1 MPANNTSSHEL
12 KAPLIALLVAADRA
26 LARSFVDALAS
37 TQAFQIAAELKSY
50 PNRRTL
56 EMRLEQVRPDVVL
69 VDLAGDLEAACET
82 IRGSLSLLPSCRVI
96 GIHSENNSEAILKS
110 VRAGATEFLHAPF
123 EAASQMEA
131 AARVRKLLS
140 SAASAQPAGRLLAFT
155 SAKEGSGAST
165 LARQVAL
172 AVRSGARQRVLLADL
187 DFNGGTLAF
196 SLNLVSG
203 EHGAHAGRRAP
214 AQSWD
219 LPSPLSG
226 PGGIA
231 VLPAPASPLRQ
242 LPEPDRVGAFL
253 DSARQSFDW
262 VLADLP
268 PVFERLS
275 LFVMSQADRVYL
287 LATPELPTLHLS
299 RKALAALQQ
308 LGFPSERVR
317 IVLNRVDRR
326 GETALASVER
336 LFPASLEARLPDD
349 SFAIQT
355 AMLDGAAVGAGTEY
369 GKAVAALAAGLAGEK
384 RRDKAEAPA
393 AR

>member
-1 MPANNTSSHEL
+1 MPMNNNPAHEI

-26 LARSFVDALAS
+26 LARAFLDALAT
-37 TQAFQIAAELKSY
+37 TQAFQIAAEIKSY

-69 VDLAGDLEAACET
+69 VDLAADLETACEV
-82 IRGSLSLLPSCRVI
+82 IRGTLSLLPSCRVI
-96 GIHSENNSEAILKS
+96 GIHAENKSEAILKS

-123 EAASQMEA
+123 ETSCQIEA

-172 AVRSGARQRVLLADL
+172 AVRSAVRQRVLLADL

-196 SLNLVSG
+196 SLNLASG
-203 EHGAHAGRRAP
+203 HHGADAGRRAT
-214 AQSWD
+214 AWD
-219 LPSPLSG
+219 LPSPVSG
-226 PGGIA
+226 PEGSA
-231 VLPAPASPLRQ
+231 VLPAPMSPLRQ

-287 LATPELPTLHLS
+287 LATPELPSLHLT
-299 RKALAALQQ
+299 RKALTALQQ

-355 AMLDGAAVGAGTEY
+355 AMLDGAPVGAATEY
-369 GKAVAALAAGLAGEK
+369 GKAVAALAASLAGDK
-384 RRDKAEAPA
+384 RRDKSEAPA
-393 AR
+393 ATR